1 LSSKNFKNIT
11 DLLGSFLKKFIGTEN
26 YPSIGVIGIPGPIF
40 DNTIKIIANLEWPE
54 ANGKQVAND
63 LKMKNIIFLNDF
75 VTNGYGILSD
85 VRLNKDYVKLN
96 DKKVDPN
103 GPIAMIG
110 AGTGLGHG
118 YLVKH
123 EHGRYHHVF
132 PSEGGHQDFA
142 PQNET
147 EWRYFKFLQT
157 HYKLE
162 HVSIERACSGPAI
175 PVILLFMIQSE
186 NQVSLIFQ
194 TNEEILQASPEQ
206 IIKFG
211 LEKKCSVCEKVIEF
225 FVSIYAAAAGN
236 MSLLILPT
244 GGLYLLGG
252 LSVALEKYI
261 MGNDTFIVKFKLL
274 RIISRTKAD

>member
-1 LSSKNFKNIT
+1 MRNI
-11 DLLGSFLKKFIGTEN
+11 
-26 YPSIGVIGIPGPIF
+26 V
-40 DNTIKIIANLEWPE
+40 
-54 ANGKQVAND
+54 
-63 LKMKNIIFLNDF
+63 FLNDF

-85 VRLNKDYVKLN
+85 VKLDQDYVKLN
-96 DKKVDPN
+96 DERVDAH

-118 YLVKH
+118 YLVRH

-142 PQNET
+142 PQNEM

-157 HYKLE
+157 YYKVE
-162 HVSIERACSGPAI
+162 HISIERACSGPAI
-175 PVILLFMIQSE
+175 PVMLFFMIQSE
-186 NQVSLIFQ
+186 NLVSTIFQ
-194 TNEEILQASPEQ
+194 TQEEILKASPEQ
-206 IIKFG
+206 IIKHG

-225 FVSIYAAAAGN
+225 FVTIYAAAAGN

-261 MGNDTFIVKFKLL
+261 VGNDIFRVNLN
-274 RIISRTKAD
+274 